1 MALSTLAQLMRQNA
15 FQDFNTGE
23 PGPRS
28 SPASPA
34 LPGYAR
40 GSLGTSGS
48 RPFQS
53 RNVDAGE
60 QRERGTL
67 GGSIGDAFRQTMQPV
82 SNNYG
87 GRFGS
92 YQSPQQFNRPRFG
105 APQAGGAPGPVSGAI
120 GNAFGQL
127 AGRARPQEAGFDRR
141 QQLLQLLQQRFGGFG
156 GGAGG
161 GGVAAG
167 VGGAASGVIG
177 GLFGGAAGGQAA
189 PQQDRGRQALQGLFG
204 GLGFGGQAEPQLDRG
219 RQAIQERF
227 GRLGFGRR

>member
-1 MALSTLAQLMRQNA
+1 MALSTLAQLMRRNA

-53 RNVDAGE
+53 RNVNAGE
-60 QRERGTL
+60 QRERATL
-67 GGSIGDAFRQTMQPV
+67 GGPIGDAFRNQINPTP
-82 SNNYG
+82 G
-87 GRFGS
+87 GFGS
-92 YQSPQQFNRPRFG
+92 FQSPAQFNRPRFG
-105 APQAGGAPGPVSGAI
+105 APQTGGAPGELGAI

-141 QQLLQLLQQRFGGFG
+141 QQLLQLLMQRFGGRFG
-156 GGAGG
+156 GG
-161 GGVAAG
+161 
-167 VGGAASGVIG
+167 
-177 GLFGGAAGGQAA
+177 
-189 PQQDRGRQALQGLFG
+189 GR
-204 GLGFGGQAEPQLDRG
+204 
-219 RQAIQERF
+219 
-227 GRLGFGRR
+227 